1 MNRYIIAAR
10 MHGAKKKYGHTTVKP
25 DAVMDKIMAN
35 VNGQTVCDAFMGTGS
50 TGVAAIKAG
59 KTFTGIEHNP
69 QHFETAVDRISAA
82 YKKESDHG

>member
-10 MHGAKKKYGHTTVKP
+10 MQGARKKFDHTTVKP

-35 VNGQTVCDAFMGTGS
+35 VNGQTICDPFMGTGS

-59 KTFTGIEHNP
+59 KIFTGIELNP
-69 QHFETAVDRISAA
+69 KHFETAVRRIGVT
-82 YKKESDHG
+82 YEEYLK